1 MRKMLFLLVLCSVT
15 LYSCKK
21 DNAISDNCDVRKHGL
36 KGNVRY
42 VHESC
47 YWAEETSY
55 GEYKKGDQTA
65 VARMVDTFERYFNQ
79 QGNIEKV
86 VSSYRIVDD
95 DTYYCTFYDEN
106 NRVIKKQRIG
116 VNKKSKKQEIYS
128 ETLFTYDVMGRL
140 IQEEEG
146 NNSIYY
152 TYQNEMQNSLCVQED
167 SRYDGELKHR
177 SVMKYD
183 GNGFLSE
190 RIELYFNKE
199 GGCTLGSIKG
209 FLNNGKGQVI
219 KASTYDNYAEVLEEE
234 SYSYDEYGRVIEIQC
249 KHQDGQSVEKKRYDS
264 NGNIVE
270 NMHYYNDEY
279 QQGYKYQYKIDHEG
293 NWVEKV
299 ILEDIDGDRKFAPN
313 IIEVREISYY

>member
-1 MRKMLFLLVLCSVT
+1 MRKMLFLLVLCSVA

-21 DNAISDNCDVRKHGL
+21 DNAISDICDVRKSGL

-47 YWAEETSY
+47 YWAEKTPY
-55 GEYKKGDQTA
+55 GEYKKGEQTNI
-65 VARMVDTFERYFNQ
+65 ARMVDTFERYFNQ

-86 VSSYRIVDD
+86 VSSYSIVDN

-106 NRVIKKQRIG
+106 NRIIKKQCIG
-116 VNKKSKKQEIYS
+116 VDKKSKKQEIYS
-128 ETLFTYDVMGRL
+128 EAFFTYDAMGRL
-140 IQEEEG
+140 MQVKEG
-146 NNSIYY
+146 NESIYY
-152 TYQNEMQNSLCVQED
+152 TYQNEMQNSQCVQED
-167 SRYDGELKHR
+167 SRYDGELKQR

-190 RIELYFNKE
+190 RMELYFNDE

-209 FLNNGKGQVI
+209 FLNNGKGQII
-219 KASTYDNYAEVLEEE
+219 KASTYDNYAEVMEEE

-249 KHQDGQSVEKKRYDS
+249 KNQYGQSIEKKRYDS

-270 NMHYYNDEY
+270 EKYYRNGEY
-279 QQGYKYQYKIDHEG
+279 EQGYKYQYKLDGEN
-293 NWVEKV
+293 NWIEKT
-299 ILEDIDGDRKFAPN
+299 ILEDIDGDGNFVPEQ
-313 IIEVREISYY
+313 IEVRQISYY